1 MLLAVLLF
9 FGGTPALQPWSSSPG
24 GPAVATAPAHDLVS
38 VRPAVPRGPVT
49 TPVPWALTPATSTA
63 APVPTWWRAESPGP
77 VLRAVALPT
86 SRSTRAPP
94 AFAS

>member
-9 FGGTPALQPWSSSPG
+9 FSGTPVVPAWSSAPD
-24 GPAVATAPAHDLVS
+24 GPAVATAPSHDLVS
-38 VRPAVPRGPVT
+38 VRPAVPRGPAT
-49 TPVPWALTPATSTA
+49 TPVPWALTPSASTG
-63 APVPTWWRAESPGP
+63 APAPKWWRAELPGEA
-77 VLRAVALPT
+77 LRAVVVPT

>member
-9 FGGTPALQPWSSSPG
+9 FGGAPAVQPWSPTPD
-24 GPAVATAPAHDLVS
+24 GPAVATASSHDLIS
-38 VRPAVPRGPVT
+38 VRPAVPRGPAT
-49 TPVPWALTPATSTA
+49 TPVPWAI
-63 APVPTWWRAESPGP
+63 APVSPDTAPAPKPGRAEHPGE
-77 VLRAVALPT
+77 VLRAVVVPA

>member
-1 MLLAVLLF
+1 MLLAVLLVL
-9 FGGTPALQPWSSSPG
+9 GGAPAVQPWSPVPD

-38 VRPAVPRGPVT
+38 VRPAAPRGPAT
-49 TPVPWALTPATSTA
+49 TPVPWAIGPASPGA
-63 APVPTWWRAESPGP
+63 APLLRPGHTERSGETLHAVSVPA
-77 VLRAVALPT
+77 

>member
-9 FGGTPALQPWSSSPG
+9 FGGTPAAPAWSPAPE
-24 GPAVATAPAHDLVS
+24 GPAVATAPAHDLVT
-38 VRPAVPRGPVT
+38 VRPAVPRGPAT
-49 TPVPWALTPATSTA
+49 TPVPWALTPSSATV
-63 APVPTWWRAESPGP
+63 APAPKWWRAELPGAA
-77 VLRAVALPT
+77 LRAVALPT